1 MWMKLEKIYFGLFKD
16 IYLCAQCIAPKN
28 SPLYTVSEDLN
39 NRVGLHQE
47 IHYDIDIYSHEYLA
61 QST

>member
-1 MWMKLEKIYFGLFKD
+1 M
-16 IYLCAQCIAPKN
+16 CAQYIAPKN